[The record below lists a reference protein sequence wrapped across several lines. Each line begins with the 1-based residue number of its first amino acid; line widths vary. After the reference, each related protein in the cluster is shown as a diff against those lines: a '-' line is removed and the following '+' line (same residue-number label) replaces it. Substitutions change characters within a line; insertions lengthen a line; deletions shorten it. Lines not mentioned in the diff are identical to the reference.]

1 MDVYFY
7 YGTDGVFRNYSYSP
21 GTTYLGIK
29 PHTPYGYG
37 NYSFNNTG
45 CFTEPL
51 PGGSNLPTTPAN
63 CAANTRDVQEITFG
77 YWYDFYK
84 GPMGRLR
91 QGFQYS
97 YATRNVFSGIGA
109 TPQATNSMFW
119 TSFRYYLP

>member
-1 MDVYFY
+1 V
-7 YGTDGVFRNYSYSP
+7 P
-21 GTTYLGIK
+21 A
-29 PHTPYGYG
+29 
-37 NYSFNNTG
+37 
-45 CFTEPL
+45 
-51 PGGSNLPTTPAN
+51 TPAN
-63 CAANTRDVQEITFG
+63 CAANNRDVQEITFG

-109 TPQATNSMFW
+109 TPQATDSMFW